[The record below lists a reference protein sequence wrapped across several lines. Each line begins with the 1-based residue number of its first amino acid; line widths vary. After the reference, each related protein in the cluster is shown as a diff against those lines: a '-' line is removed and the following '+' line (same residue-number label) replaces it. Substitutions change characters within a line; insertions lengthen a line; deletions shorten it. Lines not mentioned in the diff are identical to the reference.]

1 MRDYF
6 VEKKEI
12 VKEIKNKKIAI
23 YADNLSKEDSLLV
36 QKFMKD
42 AVKHY
47 DLNMTIKRTGK
58 TNILHNHLPFYAPVP
73 VKEEPCLIIEFM
85 NISVC
90 DEIWIFDNGY
100 HNYERGGRLDERL
113 RDLEKPV
120 KFLCKTDDS
129 WDFYQGRETHYN
141 EASDELEDDYYL
153 IVDEISCETTSNA
166 SVEPV
171 KTLRNI
177 SHEELSE
184 KEYELTKTAF
194 LLIKYAE
201 QVALRAMVRQDD
213 TLLQKAKSFIK
224 SGNEVFFGILSV
236 PTCDDVMLR
245 NYDAKND
252 FTQTGLDE
260 LCEQY
265 AV

>member
-12 VKEIKNKKIAI
+12 VKEIKNKRIAI

-36 QKFMKD
+36 QKFMKNV
-42 AVKHY
+42 VKQY
-47 DLNMTIKRTGK
+47 DINSTIKKTGK
-58 TNILHNHLPFYAPVP
+58 TNILHNHLPFYAPAP
-73 VKEEPCLIIEFM
+73 VKEELCLIMEFM
-85 NISVC
+85 NILAC

-120 KFLCKTDDS
+120 KFLYKTDDS
-129 WDFYQGRETHYN
+129 WDFYQGRETYYN
-141 EASDELEDDYYL
+141 ESDELEDDYYL
-153 IVDEISCETTSNA
+153 IVDEISCENK

-201 QVALRAMVRQDD
+201 QVALRAMVRQDT
-213 TLLQKAKSFIK
+213 TLLQKVKAFIK

-236 PTCDDVMLR
+236 TSCDDVMLR

-252 FTQTGLDE
+252 FTQAGLDE

-265 AV
+265 AVC

>member
-12 VKEIKNKKIAI
+12 VKEIKNKRIAI

-42 AVKHY
+42 AAKQY
-47 DLNMTIKRTGK
+47 DVNSTIKKTGK
-58 TNILHNHLPFYAPVP
+58 TNILHNYLPFYASAP
-73 VKEEPCLIIEFM
+73 VKEELCLIMEFM
-85 NISVC
+85 NILAC

-141 EASDELEDDYYL
+141 EADYYL
-153 IVDEISCETTSNA
+153 IVDEISCENK

-201 QVALRAMVRQDD
+201 QVALRAMVRQDT
-213 TLLQKAKSFIK
+213 TLLQKAKAFIK
-224 SGNEVFFGILSV
+224 SGNDVFFGILSV
-236 PTCDDVMLR
+236 TNCDDVMLR

-252 FTQTGLDE
+252 FTQAGLDE

-265 AV
+265 AVC